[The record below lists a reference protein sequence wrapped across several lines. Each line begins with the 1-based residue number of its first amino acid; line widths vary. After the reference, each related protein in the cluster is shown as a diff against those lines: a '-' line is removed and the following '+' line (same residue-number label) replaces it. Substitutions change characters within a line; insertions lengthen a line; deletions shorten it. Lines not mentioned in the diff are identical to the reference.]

1 MPTAAA
7 AAKLTGVSTPAE
19 AYRLPG
25 ISPKA
30 YEHPADRAATAA
42 LGSIPMLDYVVRK
55 LIEFGYERALRQTYL
70 GASVRLGT
78 DQLPAIWT
86 RYQHVL
92 SVLDMPEEYD
102 LYLTAEPIAN
112 AMAIGAG
119 KPILVLNSATVELL
133 DVEQLEAVIAHE
145 VGHILSDHVL
155 YRTALQILLRLGS
168 QRLPMV
174 AGMPLLAVQHALL
187 EWSRATELTCDR
199 AAAIVTRDPRVVCK
213 MLMTM
218 SGGAKADDLNLD
230 AFMRQAMEYTES
242 GEGLDRLQRLLT
254 DLRQTHSLPVKRVHE
269 LLAWVRDGEYD
280 RIVGGEYTRRG
291 QERPARE
298 EAADAATHYSE
309 RFKDLFRETGEHV
322 NTAGKQLSDWLKK
335 YGDEDKPPAAR
346 PGPPPSSG
354 SHAGR
359 AARPGLPHREAA
371 HDAGR
376 VSADA
381 QRAARG
387 VQPVDEPRSRRRL
400 RRDDDPRRGHAP
412 APPPL
417 GAPVQRRRQP
427 HGEVPPPARRGADA
441 RARRARRALRA
452 HAARRADAGRA
463 EGALRAPASV
473 RRPRRHPHHARAPHR
488 ARPRRAAPAPAGSE
502 GGALCAPP
510 VRRRR
515 ARTAARRWPGR
526 HRSRCPD
533 PSSARSGRPM
543 PSAPEVQRVEL
554 PLSERVARLEA
565 EVTQLRA
572 ELRALRGR

>member
-1 MPTAAA
+1 M
-7 AAKLTGVSTPAE
+7 STPAE

-78 DQLPAIWT
+78 DQLPLIWT

-102 LYLTAEPIAN
+102 LYLTAEPVAN

-133 DVEQLEAVIAHE
+133 DSEQLEAVIAHE

-335 YGDEDKPPAAR
+335 YGDEDKPPKS
-346 PGPPPSSG
+346 GPERVPLG
-354 SHAGR
+354 VVDLTAGR

-371 HDAGR
+371 HDAGH
-376 VSADA
+376 VSPDA
-381 QRAARG
+381 QRAARRL
-387 VQPVDEPRSRRRL
+387 QPVDEPRPGRGL
-400 RRDDDPRRGHAP
+400 RRGDDPRRRDPP
-412 APPPL
+412 ASPPL
-417 GAPVQRRRQP
+417 GAPVQRRGQP
-427 HGEVPPPARRGADA
+427 HVEVPPPARRGADP

-463 EGALRAPASV
+463 QGALRPAASV
-473 RRPRRHPHHARAPHR
+473 RRPRRGPHDARAVDR
-488 ARPRRAAPAPAGSE
+488 ARPRRAASAPPGSE
-502 GGALCAPP
+502 GGALRTPP
-510 VRRRR
+510 LRRRR
-515 ARTAARRWPGR
+515 A
-526 HRSRCPD
+526 
-533 PSSARSGRPM
+533 
-543 PSAPEVQRVEL
+543 
-554 PLSERVARLEA
+554 
-565 EVTQLRA
+565 
-572 ELRALRGR
+572 

>member
-1 MPTAAA
+1 M
-7 AAKLTGVSTPAE
+7 STPAE

-78 DQLPAIWT
+78 DQLPLIWT

-102 LYLTAEPIAN
+102 LYLTAEPVAN

-133 DVEQLEAVIAHE
+133 DSEQLEAVIAHE

-335 YGDEDKPPAAR
+335 YGDEDKPPK
-346 PGPPPSSG
+346 SG
-354 SHAGR
+354 SK
-359 AARPGLPHREAA
+359 
-371 HDAGR
+371 
-376 VSADA
+376 S
-381 QRAARG
+381 
-387 VQPVDEPRSRRRL
+387 
-400 RRDDDPRRGHAP
+400 
-412 APPPL
+412 
-417 GAPVQRRRQP
+417 
-427 HGEVPPPARRGADA
+427 
-441 RARRARRALRA
+441 
-452 HAARRADAGRA
+452 
-463 EGALRAPASV
+463 
-473 RRPRRHPHHARAPHR
+473 
-488 ARPRRAAPAPAGSE
+488 GS
-502 GGALCAPP
+502 
-510 VRRRR
+510 
-515 ARTAARRWPGR
+515 
-526 HRSRCPD
+526 
-533 PSSARSGRPM
+533 PS
-543 PSAPEVQRVEL
+543 E
-554 PLSERVARLEA
+554 
-565 EVTQLRA
+565 
-572 ELRALRGR
+572 